1 MPTATKTR
9 KPLGDQGPVAEQFE
23 AMEQQR
29 QADRLGM
36 WMFLGTELLLFG
48 GVFGAFVIYRV
59 IHADAFAEAASHLDL
74 TLGTLNTALLLTS
87 GLTMALTEQ
96 MSRAE
101 RHKATF
107 WLLVATLV
115 IGALFI
121 GIKGYEWYKEYHEQ
135 LMPVLGLP
143 FSYPGERP
151 EQAELFFNFY
161 FTMTGLHAFHML
173 IGLGILSVLAVLAWR
188 WRDPPRIAR
197 QVQISGLYWAFV
209 DVIWVIV
216 FSLLYLLRV

>member
-23 AMEQQR
+23 TMGQQR
-29 QADRLGM
+29 DANRLGM

-48 GVFGAFVIYRV
+48 GLFGAFVTYRV
-59 IHADAFAEAASHLDL
+59 IHAEGFAEAAGHLDL
-74 TLGTLNTALLLTS
+74 TLGALNTALLLTS

-96 MSRAE
+96 MSRAA
-101 RHKATF
+101 RPKATF
-107 WLLVATLV
+107 WLLVATIA

-121 GIKGYEWYKEYHEQ
+121 VIKGHEWYKEYQEQ

-143 FSYPGERP
+143 FSYPGEQP

-161 FTMTGLHAFHML
+161 FVMTGLHALHML
-173 IGLGILSVLAVLAWR
+173 VGLGVLGVIATVAWR
-188 WRDPPRIAR
+188 WRNPPRIAR

-216 FSLLYLLRV
+216 FSLLYLSRV